1 MEERIL
7 KLIKSIE
14 DTQVKTIEILHRIEN
29 RLQEFNYSGTVDFGT
44 SNHISDN
51 HSKYIHLNLKPKDI
65 HGNEYDAKKMSDEQY
80 DFCEVPYEE
89 SDFLNRTMYD
99 GDGNKLD

>member
-14 DTQVKTIEILHRIEN
+14 DTQIKTIEILHRIEN
-29 RLQEFNYSGTVDFGT
+29 RLKEFNYSGTVDFGT
-44 SNHISDN
+44 PNHISDN
-51 HSKYIHLNLKPKDI
+51 HSKYIHLNMKPKDI
-65 HGNEYDAKKMSDEQY
+65 HGNEYDSKKMSDEQY
-80 DFCEVPYEE
+80 DFSEVPYEE

-99 GDGNKLD
+99 GDGNKLT

>member
-14 DTQVKTIEILHRIEN
+14 DTQIKTLEILHRIEN
-29 RLQEFNYSGTVDFGT
+29 RLQEFNYSGTVKYGQA
-44 SNHISDN
+44 NHISKN
-51 HSKYIHLNLKPKDI
+51 YSNYIHLNMKSKDI

-80 DFCEVPYEE
+80 DFSEE
-89 SDFLNRTMYD
+89 PEKESEWLNRTMYD
-99 GDGNKLD
+99 GDGKKLK